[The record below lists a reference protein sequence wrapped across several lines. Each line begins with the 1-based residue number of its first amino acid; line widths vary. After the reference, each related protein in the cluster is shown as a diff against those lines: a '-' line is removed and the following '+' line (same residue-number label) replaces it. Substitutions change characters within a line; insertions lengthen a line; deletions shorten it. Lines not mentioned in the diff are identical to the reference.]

1 MTNKP
6 NVKRIKSLQL
16 KKYRQQEQCF
26 VVEGRKGVEALLR
39 SDYEVLLVAATSG
52 FMESTEK
59 LLKSVNRELPEGLY
73 EADAQDLVNMGSF
86 QTNDSLLAVARMKEE
101 KEPVTGMGPVLV
113 LDEIRDPGNMGTMIR
128 TADWFGIRQ
137 IVASPGCVDFYNPK
151 VISATMGSFCNV
163 NVCYRDLPEFLKNAN
178 CPVYGAFLNGAP
190 LESVHFDPNAI
201 IVIGNESA
209 GISDT
214 VASVIENRIKI
225 AGKGQAESL
234 NASVAA
240 GILLYLASV
249 AQPS

>member
-1 MTNKP
+1 M
-6 NVKRIKSLQL
+6 
-16 KKYRQQEQCF
+16 
-26 VVEGRKGVEALLR
+26 VEGRKGVEALLR

-73 EADAQDLVNMGSF
+73 EADAQDLVKMGSF